1 MRTIR
6 VTGKANMKVA
16 PDQTKI
22 ELTIK
27 GFAKLYS
34 EALSKSVEDAKI
46 IKDAIASCG
55 IDRDSLKTE
64 NFYTSEKTKSIK
76 DQYGNTT
83 YKQIGYDV
91 THCMNFTFDNN
102 NEILGKVL
110 YVLSKLSI
118 NPRISISYVVKDSE
132 KYKDDLIALA
142 VKDAKRKALAMA
154 NAAQVNL
161 GDILN
166 MDYSYQTVTF
176 ETREY
181 LRMDSVMLADSTE
194 SFDID
199 MLPEDMDLTDSVTIT
214 WEII

>member
-22 ELTIK
+22 ELTIR

-55 IDRDSLKTE
+55 IDRNSLKTE

-91 THCMNFTFDNN
+91 THCMNFTFDKSKPHTRLFMY
-102 NEILGKVL
+102 ELGFFV
-110 YVLSKLSI
+110 
-118 NPRISISYVVKDSE
+118 
-132 KYKDDLIALA
+132 
-142 VKDAKRKALAMA
+142 
-154 NAAQVNL
+154 
-161 GDILN
+161 
-166 MDYSYQTVTF
+166 F
-176 ETREY
+176 
-181 LRMDSVMLADSTE
+181 
-194 SFDID
+194 
-199 MLPEDMDLTDSVTIT
+199 
-214 WEII
+214 